1 MYVVSWIFWVSS
13 TNQDTT
19 TKTFYSIFLYQ
30 MDGHSFLFIIFYYVS
45 LFKGKKI
52 FSLRLIENKDLC
64 KWAQYDMLD
73 SFCCDRNDFNNCLFE
88 YVWTLS
94 MFMYLAFIGRVRI
107 SSPTPSTST
116 TSDSWYVLT
125 VLEHSVTC
133 TNIAQT
139 YNKTTN
145 TPIHRQDNKCL
156 RLKRKESSLMSP
168 SALKTPVST
177 E

>member
-1 MYVVSWIFWVSS
+1 MVLKTKYSNVCRFMDFMGLIHQPRHHNKEILFYFPISAGWSFIF
-13 TNQDTT
+13 
-19 TKTFYSIFLYQ
+19 IHHFLL
-30 MDGHSFLFIIFYYVS
+30 SFP
-45 LFKGKKI
+45 FKGKKL

-64 KWAQYDMLD
+64 TWVQLD
-73 SFCCDRNDFNNCLFE
+73 SICCDRNDFNSCLFE

-133 TNIAQT
+133 TNITQT

-156 RLKRKESSLMSP
+156 RLKAK
-168 SALKTPVST
+168 K
-177 E
+177 

>member
-1 MYVVSWIFWVSS
+1 MSFHGFSGS
-13 TNQDTT
+13 HPP
-19 TKTFYSIFLYQ
+19 TKTPQQRHFILFSYIRWMVIHSYS
-30 MDGHSFLFIIFYYVS
+30 SFFYYVS

-177 E
+177 G